1 LSKNSLLLTIEVN
14 YFYVQQE
21 KGQGMSDNRKEII
34 VKEIYYWKETK
45 LLPEQYCNFLLALY
59 TEGEQV
65 NGKKVGKRS
74 TKRKFFLAYT
84 PLLLIPIGIFIYF
97 TELSFF
103 LQMTLYALLL
113 LFGFGASFYFF
124 RKATDFI
131 VPMISTA
138 LIALLCSVDFVT
150 YVFPNS
156 GISLYAIIILNCIAW
171 FLIGRKA
178 KLLSFVISSI
188 LGLLLL
194 IGSIFI

>member
-1 LSKNSLLLTIEVN
+1 
-14 YFYVQQE
+14 
-21 KGQGMSDNRKEII
+21 MSHNRKEII

-65 NGKKVGKRS
+65 NGTKMGKRS
-74 TKRKFFLAYT
+74 TKRKLFLPYT
-84 PLLLIPIGIFIYF
+84 TLLLIPIGIFIYF

-103 LQMTLYALLL
+103 LQMTLFALLL
-113 LFGFGASFYFF
+113 IFGFGASFYFF

-138 LIALLCSVDFVT
+138 LVALLCSVDYVT

-156 GISLYAIIILNCIAW
+156 GVSLYTIITLNCIAW
-171 FLIGRKA
+171 FIIGRKA
-178 KLLSFVISSI
+178 KLLSFIISSI

>member
-1 LSKNSLLLTIEVN
+1 MSKNSLLLTIEVN

-21 KGQGMSDNRKEII
+21 KGQDMSDNRKEII

-65 NGKKVGKRS
+65 NGKKAGKRS
-74 TKRKFFLAYT
+74 IKSKFFLAYT
-84 PLLLIPIGIFIYF
+84 SLLLIPIGIFIYF

-103 LQMTLYALLL
+103 LQTTLYALLL

-124 RKATDFI
+124 RKATEFI

-150 YVFPNS
+150 YAFPNS
-156 GISLYAIIILNCIAW
+156 AVSLYAIIILNCIAW
-171 FLIGRKA
+171 FIIGRKA
-178 KLLSFVISSI
+178 KLLSFIISSI

-194 IGSIFI
+194 SGSIFI

>member
-1 LSKNSLLLTIEVN
+1 
-14 YFYVQQE
+14 
-21 KGQGMSDNRKEII
+21 MSHNRKEII

-65 NGKKVGKRS
+65 NGTKIGKGS
-74 TKRKFFLAYT
+74 TKRKLFLPYT
-84 PLLLIPIGIFIYF
+84 TLLLIPIGIFIYF

-103 LQMTLYALLL
+103 LQMTLFALLL
-113 LFGFGASFYFF
+113 IFGFGASFYFF
-124 RKATDFI
+124 RKATVFI
-131 VPMISTA
+131 VPIISTA
-138 LIALLCSVDFVT
+138 LVALLCSVDYVT

-156 GISLYAIIILNCIAW
+156 GVSLYTIITLNCIAW
-171 FLIGRKA
+171 FIIGRKA
-178 KLLSFVISSI
+178 KLLSFIISSI

>member
-1 LSKNSLLLTIEVN
+1 
-14 YFYVQQE
+14 
-21 KGQGMSDNRKEII
+21 MSDNRKEII

-65 NGKKVGKRS
+65 NERKVGNRS
-74 TKRKFFLAYT
+74 NKNKYFLTYI

-103 LQMTLYALLL
+103 LQTTLYALLL

-138 LIALLCSVDFVT
+138 LIALLCSVDIVT
-150 YVFPNS
+150 DLFPNS
-156 GISLYAIIILNCIAW
+156 GVSLYAIIVLNCIAW
-171 FLIGRKA
+171 FIIGKKA
-178 KLLSFVISSI
+178 KLLSFIISSVF
-188 LGLLLL
+188 GLLLL

>member
-1 LSKNSLLLTIEVN
+1 
-14 YFYVQQE
+14 
-21 KGQGMSDNRKEII
+21 MSDNRKEII
-34 VKEIYYWKETK
+34 VKEIRYWKETK

-59 TEGEQV
+59 TEGEQI
-65 NGKKVGKRS
+65 NGTKVGKRS
-74 TKRKFFLAYT
+74 IKRKYLLAYT
-84 PLLLIPIGIFIYF
+84 PLLLVPFGIFIYF

-138 LIALLCSVDFVT
+138 LIALLCSVDLAT
-150 YVFPNS
+150 YLFPNNHV
-156 GISLYAIIILNCIAW
+156 SLYVIITLNCLVW
-171 FLIGRKA
+171 FIIGKKA
-178 KLLSFVISSI
+178 KLLYFCISSI